1 MSISVGYKREKK
13 QLSKTKD
20 GDKREVKQMIIVKTY
35 RGHIRNWEEL
45 CERLGID
52 LSLSREEREK
62 EILIKAYQT
71 WGYEMADHMYG
82 MFAFALWDEEEQKL
96 FCLRDQF
103 GTKPFY
109 YYETEDGEL
118 LYGTMIRDIIDQP
131 GFKKELNEEIEGSII
146 LQQFENPANP
156 AIHAK
161 TTSEEIWRDTEGK
174 IDIFVAG
181 VGTGGTISGVGTG
194 LKKHNPAIKIVAVEP
209 KDSPVLSGGK
219 AGSHKIQ
226 GIGAGFVPKTFD
238 ASVVDQIIPVSND
251 DAIRTSRELTAAE
264 GLLVGISSG
273 AAVFAATRLAQ
284 LPENKGKT
292 IVVLLPDTGERY
304 LSTVLYDFE
313 GYAL

>member
-1 MSISVGYKREKK
+1 MKKIAKSLTDLIGNTPLLELSNYNKKHELNGILVAKLEYFNPAGSVKDRIA
-13 QLSKTKD
+13 LS
-20 GDKREVKQMIIVKTY
+20 MI
-35 RGHIRNWEEL
+35 EE
-45 CERLGID
+45 
-52 LSLSREEREK
+52 
-62 EILIKAYQT
+62 A
-71 WGYEMADHMYG
+71 
-82 MFAFALWDEEEQKL
+82 EQK
-96 FCLRDQF
+96 
-103 GTKPFY
+103 G
-109 YYETEDGEL
+109 L
-118 LYGTMIRDIIDQP
+118 LKSHATIIEPTSGNTGVGLAFVSAARGYRLILTMPDTMSMERRNLLKALGAQLILTP
-131 GFKKELNEEIEGSII
+131 GSEGMAGAIQKAKELNEEIEGSII

-181 VGTGGTISGVGTG
+181 VGTGGTIS
-194 LKKHNPAIKIVAVEP
+194 
-209 KDSPVLSGGK
+209 
-219 AGSHKIQ
+219 
-226 GIGAGFVPKTFD
+226 GAGFVPKTFD